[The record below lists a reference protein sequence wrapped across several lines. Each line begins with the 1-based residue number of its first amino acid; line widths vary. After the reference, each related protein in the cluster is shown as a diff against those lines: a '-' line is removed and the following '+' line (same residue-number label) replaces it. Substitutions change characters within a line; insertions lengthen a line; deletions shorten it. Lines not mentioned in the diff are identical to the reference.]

1 MLHQLDIKW
10 YAFLVLN
17 ELDLGILEIVLKY
30 QQTSPEDFYYV
41 FLANFVAK
49 LLVSLQVGEVFDV
62 IPHVVRFRHSLV
74 NPQEVMFIFLL
85 QGHELGYE
93 AFLIDQT
100 LYYIPV

>member
-1 MLHQLDIKW
+1 M
-10 YAFLVLN
+10 
-17 ELDLGILEIVLKY
+17 
-30 QQTSPEDFYYV
+30 
-41 FLANFVAK
+41 
-49 LLVSLQVGEVFDV
+49 SLQVGELFDV

-93 AFLIDQT
+93 AFLIGQT